1 MLLLD
6 NGANPDVVDSEGWYM
21 LQFVWFLVQIVFFK
35 E

>member
-21 LQFVWFLVQIVFFK
+21 LQFFVF
-35 E
+35 